1 MCVNNFS
8 QLETAVGL
16 TPLSIFVLFFM
27 HYFCLPIRVV
37 DPHHGFNAD
46 SDPHPDLYLIADPDP
61 VPGRQTNED
70 PCGSGSWSYFTVTD
84 TDPHPDLYL
93 TSDPDPA
100 PGRQTNEDPCE
111 SGSWSYFTVTDTLC
125 QKYCR
130 S

>member
-84 TDPHPDLYL
+84 T
-93 TSDPDPA
+93 
-100 PGRQTNEDPCE
+100 
-111 SGSWSYFTVTDTLC
+111 LC